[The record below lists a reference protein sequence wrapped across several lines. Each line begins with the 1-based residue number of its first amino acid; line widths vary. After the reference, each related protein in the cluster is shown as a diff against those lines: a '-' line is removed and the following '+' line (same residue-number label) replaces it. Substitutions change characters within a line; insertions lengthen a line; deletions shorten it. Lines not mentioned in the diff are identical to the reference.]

1 MTFVIGR
8 TRIKW
13 NPLKSLL
20 TITILFYLSL
30 LLYILLTLTAFPC
43 QSGGEYYNQV
53 TVTEGDTLW
62 TIACHYLPDQDP
74 RITVAQLREVNQLA
88 EPTIYPGQILK
99 FPK

>member
-1 MTFVIGR
+1 MTFVIGK

-20 TITILFYLSL
+20 TVTILFYLSL

-99 FPK
+99 LPK